1 MAHGKHG
8 KDKAYHLDGKRI
20 HLDRLDQKKR
30 FASREDYDTR
40 LEKAQTA
47 MLRVQEAY
55 FHEKRRA
62 LLVFEGWDAAG
73 KGGAIRRLTE
83 HLDPRGCK
91 VWPIAAPKPE
101 EQGRHY
107 LYRFWQR
114 LPEPGTI
121 AVFDRSWYGRV
132 LVERVEGFA
141 KKRAW
146 KRAYHEIN
154 EFERML
160 AEDGVRIVKMF
171 LHITD
176 EEQLERFVERLRN
189 PYKRWK
195 LSTED
200 LRNRARR
207 KDYVEAI
214 EDMFEHTSTEFAP
227 WHAIAANH
235 KWQARVH
242 VIETVVEALSA
253 GVKVTPPPLD
263 PQVQAQAAVA
273 LGISPLAVMNDGDK
287 ASQSWSKPGRKG
299 KDKKTAPTKKKKL
312 DEAEAKDVT

>member
-1 MAHGKHG
+1 MAHGKTYKLSG
-8 KDKAYHLDGKRI
+8 KTI
-20 HLDRLDQKKR
+20 HLAKLDQHERFSSQAAYEERLKKV
-30 FASREDYDTR
+30 
-40 LEKAQTA
+40 QTA

-55 FHEKRRA
+55 YHEKRRA
-62 LLVFEGWDAAG
+62 IIVFEGWDAAG

-83 HLDPRGCK
+83 KLDPRGAK

-101 EQGRHY
+101 EQGKHY
-107 LYRFWQR
+107 LYRFWAR

-121 AVFDRSWYGRV
+121 AIFDRSWYGRV

-141 KKRAW
+141 KKPEW

-154 EFERML
+154 EFEKML
-160 AEDGVRIVKMF
+160 TDDGVRIVKLF

-176 EEQLERFVERLRN
+176 EEQLKRFVERLRN

-195 LSTED
+195 LGPED

-207 KDYVEAI
+207 KDYVTAI
-214 EDMFEHTSTEFAP
+214 DEMFEKTSTKHAP
-227 WHAIAANH
+227 WHAIAGNH

-242 VIETVVEALSA
+242 VIETVVKALA
-253 GVKVTPPPLD
+253 QDVKLEPPPVD

-273 LGISPLAVMNDGDK
+273 LGISPRMVTGDK
-287 ASQSWSKPGRKG
+287 AGGG
-299 KDKKTAPTKKKKL
+299 KAARDSGKSGGKKKKGR
-312 DEAEAKDVT
+312 KKHHSGH

>member
-1 MAHGKHG
+1 MTHGKSGRPYKLGG
-8 KDKAYHLDGKRI
+8 KKIRLAK
-20 HLDRLDQKKR
+20 LDQSER
-30 FASREDYDTR
+30 FGSKEAYEQR
-40 LEKAQTA
+40 LKDAQTA
-47 MLRVQEAY
+47 ILRVQEAY
-55 FHEKRRA
+55 YHEKRRA
-62 LLVFEGWDAAG
+62 ILVFEGWDAAG

-83 HLDPRGCK
+83 RLDPRGCK

-107 LYRFWQR
+107 LFRFWQR

-141 KKRAW
+141 RKREW
-146 KRAYHEIN
+146 KRAYREIN
-154 EFERML
+154 EFEQML
-160 AEDGVRIVKMF
+160 AEDGVRIVKLF

-176 EEQLERFVERLRN
+176 AEQLKRFIERLRN

-195 LSTED
+195 LGPED

-207 KDYVEAI
+207 NDYEDAI
-214 EDMFEHTSTEFAP
+214 EDMFAHTSTDHAP
-227 WHAIAANH
+227 WHAIAGNH

-242 VIETVVEALSA
+242 VIETVVDALSV
-253 GVKVTPPPLD
+253 GVAVTPPPLD

-273 LGISPLAVMNDGDK
+273 LGISPKWVTDPDGAARGAKGVK
-287 ASQSWSKPGRKG
+287 AGKKHKRK
-299 KDKKTAPTKKKKL
+299 T
-312 DEAEAKDVT
+312 

>member
-1 MAHGKHG
+1 MAHDKTYTLSGKT
-8 KDKAYHLDGKRI
+8 I
-20 HLDRLDQKKR
+20 HLAKLDQHKRFDSQAVYDDRLH
-30 FASREDYDTR
+30 E
-40 LEKAQTA
+40 AQTA

-62 LLVFEGWDAAG
+62 IIVFEGWDAAG

-83 HLDPRGCK
+83 KLDPRGCK

-141 KKRAW
+141 KKHEW

-154 EFERML
+154 EFEKML
-160 AEDGVRIVKMF
+160 TDDGVRIVKLF

-176 EEQLERFVERLRN
+176 DEQLKRFIERLRN

-195 LSTED
+195 LSGED

-207 KDYVEAI
+207 KDYEGAI
-214 EDMFEHTSTEFAP
+214 DDMFAHTSTKHAP
-227 WHAIAANH
+227 WHAIAGNH

-242 VIETVVEALSA
+242 VIEGVVKALSE
-253 GVKVTPPPLD
+253 GVKLKPPPLD

-273 LGISPLAVMNDGDK
+273 LGVSPATVT
-287 ASQSWSKPGRKG
+287 G
-299 KDKKTAPTKKKKL
+299 KDGGAKAGKKAAKKKRKKKK
-312 DEAEAKDVT
+312 DKADK